1 MEDKRILNEKI
12 REIEII
18 KNKLISKEVIINN

>member
-1 MEDKRILNEKI
+1 MADLWIYKLAKFQGPSLNPKI

-18 KNKLISKEVIINN
+18 KIA